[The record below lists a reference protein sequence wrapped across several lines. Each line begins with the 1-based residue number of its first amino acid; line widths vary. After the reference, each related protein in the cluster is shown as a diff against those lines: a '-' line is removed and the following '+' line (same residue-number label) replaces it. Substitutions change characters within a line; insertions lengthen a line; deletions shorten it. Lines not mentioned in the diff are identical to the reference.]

1 MTAPHTPES
10 GQFNRPQYPPPPS
23 GPPTGTGPSYG
34 TPASG
39 PSFGPPTGR
48 QPAAD
53 PPPPQPQTP
62 PPYGEAPRH
71 TAAPVAQP
79 DQPHLRTTG
88 GAQAH
93 QRPEEDLGQP
103 LSNIGQI
110 VSNIT
115 EDLSTLVRQETEL
128 AKAEIRQSATR
139 AGKGAGL
146 FGGAGV
152 AGHMALLFL
161 SIAAWWG
168 IAHLI
173 ESFGWAAVIVG
184 VLWAIAAAVMAAM
197 GRKEINGIKGLER
210 TAETASKIPDALKG
224 NETTNG

>member
-1 MTAPHTPES
+1 MTAPHTPDRS
-10 GQFNRPQYPPPPS
+10 QFGGPSYPPPPS
-23 GPPTGTGPSYG
+23 GAGRHPVAHDGPDLS
-34 TPASG
+34 S
-39 PSFGPPTGR
+39 GPPTGR
-48 QPAAD
+48 QPAGY
-53 PPPPQPQTP
+53 PPPPPAPAP
-62 PPYGEAPRH
+62 PER
-71 TAAPVAQP
+71 PVAATAEP
-79 DQPHLRTTG
+79 TV
-88 GAQAH
+88 GAHAH
-93 QRPEEDLGQP
+93 QRPQENLGQP
-103 LSNIGQI
+103 LANVGQL
-110 VSNIT
+110 VANIT
-115 EDLSTLVRQETEL
+115 EDLSTLVRQETDL
-128 AKAEIRQSATR
+128 AKAEIRQSAAR

-184 VLWAIAAAVMAAM
+184 VLWAIAAAAMAAM
-197 GRKEINGIKGLER
+197 GRKEINSIKGLER